1 MGIATTQLTPVEQTA
16 FLTVYARALDSRRRR
31 PILGDRLADE
41 VVGKIDYDFGGL
53 GVQASVVCQTA
64 LRAKMLDHRVRDFT
78 HKHHD
83 AVVVD
88 LGAGLD
94 SGFYRVD
101 PPPSVDWY
109 SVDLPGILALRD
121 EALPT
126 NPHSHSVPVSLAEK
140 HWPETIPGD
149 RPTMLIADGL
159 FAFLPE
165 PVIVAIFRRITD
177 HFSTGEFAF
186 MTTAESAG
194 SANSRSSCTKMFKD
208 VGSQWGYAGLGCP
221 PSGDVESA
229 DEVGRGGQ
237 PCIRTEVTSSP
248 AGSGGDQALWQRNQ
262 AHARPDPAL
271 CLLGLRD
278 STVKP
283 IGQVGTGQRHRR
295 PRTGPRSSD
304 RFARDFDGGEAAQRR
319 TDHHLNLGAGG
330 FAGQKYGPPPPNAK
344 CGFGDRR
351 MSKRKGSTSTFS
363 SRFAEVEQADRS
375 PACSRWPPARCRGL
389 RRGRNRSPDWTSGDL
404 LGGGWGRTDPL
415 GRVSWSGVP
424 GSAISPERGHS
435 EWSRCLEGQHHEEQ
449 VQLEPSSSIRQD
461 RPHVIGQVRPLRGAQ
476 LVREVNSATSAF
488 CCCSFRCPATDRWP
502 A

>member
-16 FLTVYARALDSRRRR
+16 FLTVYARALESRWRR

-41 VVGKIDYDFGGL
+41 VVGRIDYDFAGL

-64 LRAKMLDHRVRDFT
+64 LRAKMLDDRVRDFV

-165 PVIVAIFRRITD
+165 PVIVGIFRRITD

-186 MTTAESAG
+186 NDYGRIGWVSKLAIKLYPQ
-194 SANSRSSCTKMFKD
+194 KMFKD
-208 VGSQWGYAGLGCP
+208 VGSQWGYAGFKDAHHPETWNPRMRLVEEASLAYEPEVDLFPGWIRVATKL
-221 PSGDVESA
+221 SGKSKT
-229 DEVGRGGQ
+229 G
-237 PCIRTEVTSSP
+237 
-248 AGSGGDQALWQRNQ
+248 
-262 AHARPDPAL
+262 ARKARI
-271 CLLGLRD
+271 LR
-278 STVKP
+278 
-283 IGQVGTGQRHRR
+283 
-295 PRTGPRSSD
+295 
-304 RFARDFDGGEAAQRR
+304 
-319 TDHHLNLGAGG
+319 
-330 FAGQKYGPPPPNAK
+330 Y
-344 CGFGDRR
+344 
-351 MSKRKGSTSTFS
+351 
-363 SRFAEVEQADRS
+363 
-375 PACSRWPPARCRGL
+375 
-389 RRGRNRSPDWTSGDL
+389 
-404 LGGGWGRTDPL
+404 
-415 GRVSWSGVP
+415 
-424 GSAISPERGHS
+424 
-435 EWSRCLEGQHHEEQ
+435 
-449 VQLEPSSSIRQD
+449 
-461 RPHVIGQVRPLRGAQ
+461 
-476 LVREVNSATSAF
+476 AF
-488 CCCSFRCPATDRWP
+488 
-502 A
+502 

>member
-16 FLTVYARALDSRRRR
+16 FLTVYARALESRWRR

-41 VVGKIDYDFGGL
+41 VVGRIDYDFTGL

-64 LRAKMLDHRVRDFT
+64 LRAKMLDDRVRDFV

-149 RPTMLIADGL
+149 RPTTLIADGL

-186 MTTAESAG
+186 NDYGRIGWVSKLAIKLYPQ
-194 SANSRSSCTKMFKD
+194 KMFKD
-208 VGSQWGYAGLGCP
+208 VGSQWGYAGFKDAHHPETWNPRMRLVEEASLAYEPEVDLFPGWIRVATKL
-221 PSGDVESA
+221 SGKSKT
-229 DEVGRGGQ
+229 G
-237 PCIRTEVTSSP
+237 
-248 AGSGGDQALWQRNQ
+248 
-262 AHARPDPAL
+262 ARKARI
-271 CLLGLRD
+271 LR
-278 STVKP
+278 
-283 IGQVGTGQRHRR
+283 
-295 PRTGPRSSD
+295 
-304 RFARDFDGGEAAQRR
+304 
-319 TDHHLNLGAGG
+319 
-330 FAGQKYGPPPPNAK
+330 Y
-344 CGFGDRR
+344 
-351 MSKRKGSTSTFS
+351 
-363 SRFAEVEQADRS
+363 
-375 PACSRWPPARCRGL
+375 
-389 RRGRNRSPDWTSGDL
+389 
-404 LGGGWGRTDPL
+404 
-415 GRVSWSGVP
+415 
-424 GSAISPERGHS
+424 
-435 EWSRCLEGQHHEEQ
+435 
-449 VQLEPSSSIRQD
+449 
-461 RPHVIGQVRPLRGAQ
+461 
-476 LVREVNSATSAF
+476 AF
-488 CCCSFRCPATDRWP
+488 
-502 A
+502 